1 MNQSLPPMSS
11 TTGSDHSI
19 ATATRLSGRWLV
31 IARVVW
37 VVVAV
42 FTMTVFIASLPVVFA
57 NLEGLCTASVCLS
70 RQLSPE
76 QARTLQETFGLS
88 LQGYAILSL
97 VLLVITSS
105 VWLACGFLL
114 FWRKSDDWMVLLFAL
129 ESVTQVMTGP
139 YSPIRELA
147 QSHSPWLGPVDF
159 LNPLGTFLGLLLIA
173 LFPNGR
179 FVPRW
184 IGWLVMCS
192 LCGFIVVHVIPT
204 STLVSFLLGTW
215 LFFGT
220 ALILVGAQI
229 YRYWRVST
237 PVQRQQTK
245 WVVLSL
251 ALLML
256 VVVGAALPSLFF
268 PALLQPGSLYN
279 PALYLLEICLIPLLA
294 VGFGVALLRYR
305 LWDVDA
311 LINKALVYGL
321 LTVLLAGVYVG
332 LVLGLQAL
340 LGEVLHQTNAIALV
354 ISTLA
359 LYALFRPVRNRMQ
372 QIIDRRFYRR
382 KYDAARTLAA
392 FNATLR
398 QDVDLAT
405 LSEHLVEVVQETM
418 QPMHVSLW
426 LREGSRTETRSPQTD
441 KRSSEEAGVPEEI
454 AEQGV

>member
-1 MNQSLPPMSS
+1 MNHS
-11 TTGSDHSI
+11 TLSMPTTTHEGQRGESE
-19 ATATRLSGRWLV
+19 TRLHGRRLV
-31 IARVVW
+31 VARLVW

-42 FTMTVFIASLPVVFA
+42 GTLTVFLAGLPVIFA
-57 NLEGLCTASVCLS
+57 DLQRLCTAAVCVS
-70 RQLSPE
+70 RQLSPA
-76 QARTLQETFGLS
+76 QARTLQQTFGLS
-88 LQGYAILSL
+88 LHGYAILSL

-114 FWRKSDDWMVLLFAL
+114 FWRKSNDWMVLLFAL
-129 ESVTQVMTGP
+129 ECVTQVMTGP

-147 QSHSPWLGPVDF
+147 QSHSPWLGPVAF

-192 LCGFIVVHVIPT
+192 LCGFLVIHVIPT

-215 LFFGT
+215 LFFGM

-229 YRYWRVST
+229 YRYRRVST
-237 PVQRQQTK
+237 AVQRQQTK

-251 ALLML
+251 TVLIL
-256 VVVGAALPSLFF
+256 VVVGAALPSVFF

-279 PALYLLEICLIPLLA
+279 PTLYLLEICLIPLLA

-321 LTVLLAGVYVG
+321 LTALLAGIYIG

-340 LGEVLHQTNAIALV
+340 LGGWLHQTNAIALV

-359 LYALFRPVRNRMQ
+359 IAALFRPVRNRIQ
-372 QIIDRRFYRR
+372 RIIDRRFYRR

-392 FNATLR
+392 FSATLR
-398 QDVDLAT
+398 GEVGLAQ
-405 LSEHLVEVVQETM
+405 LQEHLLAVVEETM
-418 QPMHVSLW
+418 QPTHVSLW
-426 LREGSRTETRSPQTD
+426 LRPDEPHRKSPT
-441 KRSSEEAGVPEEI
+441 
-454 AEQGV
+454 AE